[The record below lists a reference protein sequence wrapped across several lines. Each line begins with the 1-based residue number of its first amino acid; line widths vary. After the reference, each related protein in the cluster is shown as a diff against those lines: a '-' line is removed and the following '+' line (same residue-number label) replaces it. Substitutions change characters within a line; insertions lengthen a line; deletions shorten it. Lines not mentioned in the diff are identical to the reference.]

1 MVAVDELHGL
11 IPARAGNTSPRSQQ
25 QPSRRAHPRSRGE
38 HLPRMAESFVR
49 IADGAHPRSRGE
61 HSGEF
66 HDSGSVQGSSPLAR
80 GTQLNTRECHAVV
93 GLIPAR
99 AGNTDE
105 RRIGDDETGAHPRS
119 RGEHGKTVTQ
129 VFSHPG
135 SSPLARGTLGV
146 RFVEPVVL
154 GLIPAREGN
163 TRLSTAQLGAD
174 RAHPRSRGE
183 HLPAGQ
189 EALAREGSSPL
200 ARGTL
205 SSSISPFFLGGL
217 IPARAGN
224 TSPRGPAPRRR
235 WAHPR
240 SRGEHLSRALM
251 NSSRTGSSPLARG
264 TLRNRK

>member
-25 QPSRRAHPRSRGE
+25 QPSRR
-38 HLPRMAESFVR
+38 
-49 IADGAHPRSRGE
+49 AHPRSRGE

-135 SSPLARGTLGV
+135 SSPLARGT
-146 RFVEPVVL
+146 P
-154 GLIPAREGN
+154 
-163 TRLSTAQLGAD
+163 S
-174 RAHPRSRGE
+174 HY
-183 HLPAGQ
+183 
-189 EALAREGSSPL
+189 
-200 ARGTL
+200 
-205 SSSISPFFLGGL
+205 
-217 IPARAGN
+217 
-224 TSPRGPAPRRR
+224 
-235 WAHPR
+235 
-240 SRGEHLSRALM
+240 
-251 NSSRTGSSPLARG
+251 
-264 TLRNRK
+264 